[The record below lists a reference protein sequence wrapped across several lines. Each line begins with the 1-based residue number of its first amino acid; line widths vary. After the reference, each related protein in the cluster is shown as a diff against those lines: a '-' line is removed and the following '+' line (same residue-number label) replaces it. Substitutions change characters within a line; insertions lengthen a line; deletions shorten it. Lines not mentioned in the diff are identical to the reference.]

1 MSKDTVKNLEA
12 LREAMRRVNVSA
24 VIIPGTDPHQSEYV
38 NPHWKVRDWVTGFTG
53 SNGTAVVTLDA
64 AGLWTDSRYFLQAA
78 DQLQDSGFDLH
89 KEDIPG
95 EATITEWLA
104 DQLQENEILAVD
116 GRLFTIN
123 KANELEDF
131 CGANGFRFATDFAPA
146 DNIWNNRP
154 ARPMSQAFVHELC
167 YTGESAESKINKVL
181 GEVEAMGADAIF
193 LPALDEIAWTLNIRG
208 ADVECNP
215 LVVSYLYL
223 SRNKKVL
230 FVDAEKIDNTVAAH
244 LNEVGVEMMPYDDV
258 QSYLK
263 KEINTDTTILLDPN
277 QVSDTLARAME
288 CYKIYAKSP
297 VAPLK
302 AIKNDVQI
310 AGIRKA
316 MERDGAALVR
326 LWKWIEENVANGEI
340 KETDVADKAM
350 EVRSVS
356 ELYRGESFGMIA
368 GYKEHGAIVH
378 YSAKPETA
386 STLKA
391 EGLLL
396 VDTGGQYLDG
406 TTDITRTMSLGNP
419 TESERHDYTLVLR
432 GHLAIGRAKFPVG
445 TRGCQLDALARIY
458 QWNEMM
464 TYLHGTGHGVGH
476 FLGVHEGPQNIRMNE
491 NPTTLKVGMITSNEP
506 GLYKAGKYGIRTENL
521 VLTIPAGT
529 SEEFGDFLQFETL
542 TLFPYDINLI
552 DTAMLN
558 SEEIAQVNAYH
569 KEVRTRLMPYLNE
582 AEAAWLEAR
591 TKEI

>member
-1 MSKDTVKNLEA
+1 
-12 LREAMRRVNVSA
+12 
-24 VIIPGTDPHQSEYV
+24 
-38 NPHWKVRDWVTGFTG
+38 
-53 SNGTAVVTLDA
+53 
-64 AGLWTDSRYFLQAA
+64 
-78 DQLQDSGFDLH
+78 
-89 KEDIPG
+89 
-95 EATITEWLA
+95 
-104 DQLQENEILAVD
+104 
-116 GRLFTIN
+116 
-123 KANELEDF
+123 
-131 CGANGFRFATDFAPA
+131 
-146 DNIWNNRP
+146 
-154 ARPMSQAFVHELC
+154 
-167 YTGESAESKINKVL
+167 
-181 GEVEAMGADAIF
+181 
-193 LPALDEIAWTLNIRG
+193 
-208 ADVECNP
+208 
-215 LVVSYLYL
+215 
-223 SRNKKVL
+223 
-230 FVDAEKIDNTVAAH
+230 
-244 LNEVGVEMMPYDDV
+244 
-258 QSYLK
+258 
-263 KEINTDTTILLDPN
+263 
-277 QVSDTLARAME
+277 
-288 CYKIYAKSP
+288 
-297 VAPLK
+297 
-302 AIKNDVQI
+302 
-310 AGIRKA
+310 
-316 MERDGAALVR
+316 
-326 LWKWIEENVANGEI
+326 
-340 KETDVADKAM
+340 
-350 EVRSVS
+350 
-356 ELYRGESFGMIA
+356 MIA

-552 DTAMLN
+552 DTAMLT